1 MSRLSSSN
9 RFLQW
14 FFPRPKALEEPPQR
28 QRLAQDHVVILDG
41 TMSSN
46 APGHETN
53 AALLYRLLEAQA
65 PKVKVYYRPG
75 QQWIDLRS
83 GWDVLVGG
91 NMNTQIRRAYGAL
104 ATRFWPTDRIYLFGY
119 SRGAY
124 AVRSLSGMINH
135 VGLLKREYATPR
147 HIQQAWRLYQTNI
160 SGAVLEKFRAAHC
173 HDVVEIEMI
182 GVWDTVRA
190 LGLPIISRW
199 RQARYGFHNH
209 ALSPVVK
216 AGYQALAL
224 NEARIAFS
232 PVKWECSAQPDTR
245 VQQVW
250 FRGNHGD
257 VGGHLGGF
265 FAARRLSNIPLIWM
279 LERAENHGLVLPKG
293 WQQGYP
299 IDPKAPSTGPWRG
312 IGKLFFL
319 RKKRRVDLSCCE
331 SIHPSAEP

>member
-1 MSRLSSSN
+1 MSRLSNAN

-14 FFPRPKALEEPPQR
+14 FFPRPKVEEAPQR
-28 QRLAQDHVVILDG
+28 QRLAQDHVLILDG

-53 AALLYRLLEAQA
+53 AALLHRLLKEQT

-75 QQWIDLRS
+75 QQWFDLRS

-104 ATRFWPTDRIYLFGY
+104 AMRFRSTDRIYLFGY

-147 HIQQAWRLYQTNI
+147 HIQQAWRLYQKNI
-160 SGAVLEKFRAAHC
+160 SGAVLDEFRAAYC
-173 HDVVEIEMI
+173 HSVIKIEMI

-224 NEARIAFS
+224 NEARIAFA
-232 PVKWECSAQPDTR
+232 PVKWECSVQPDTR

-257 VGGHLGGF
+257 VG
-265 FAARRLSNIPLIWM
+265 AIW
-279 LERAENHGLVLPKG
+279 G
-293 WQQGYP
+293 
-299 IDPKAPSTGPWRG
+299 T
-312 IGKLFFL
+312 FL
-319 RKKRRVDLSCCE
+319 RPVDCQIFL
-331 SIHPSAEP
+331 